1 MHGVASSHAPVASR
15 GSREAAVCQFTAASD
30 SWKLRM
36 LLEKLPL
43 TSSTKLAAATKPNA
57 RRKSSLMM
65 RGTDEQR
72 GEKTIEE
79 PVSLE
84 IKRL

>member
-1 MHGVASSHAPVASR
+1 
-15 GSREAAVCQFTAASD
+15 
-30 SWKLRM
+30 M